1 MSGVI
6 AAEMMHELRHG
17 RRAAAVSV
25 LEALADHAHEVA
37 DGDGPEGLARGQKVE
52 VVVADLPSGVS
63 GLLTDRIYV
72 RRGLPR
78 DVQVLVILHELAHA
92 MLRAAGLDDPH
103 GDVWPLALALAAP
116 RSLLTRLLR
125 DGDGDVLPADLAAA
139 SGVPWWAAS
148 ERLDMTPVIFCV
160 YGG

>member
-1 MSGVI
+1 MGDVI
-6 AAEMMHELRHG
+6 AAEMLDSLERG
-17 RRAAAVSV
+17 QRCADTST
-25 LEALADHAHEVA
+25 LEALAEHAHEVA
-37 DGDGPEGLARGQKVE
+37 DDPSPEGLARGQRVE
-52 VVVADLPSGVS
+52 VVVTELPSGVS

-92 MLRAAGLDDPH
+92 MLRAAGMDDPH
-103 GDVWPLALALAAP
+103 GDVWRLALALAAP
-116 RSLLTRLLR
+116 KPTLAAMMRQ
-125 DGDGDVLPADLAAA
+125 GEVLAADLAAA

-148 ERLDMTPVIFCV
+148 VRLDMTEIIFGI

>member
-1 MSGVI
+1 MSGAI

-25 LEALADHAHEVA
+25 LEALAEHAHEVA
-37 DGDGPEGLARGQKVE
+37 DDPSPEGLAKGQRVE

-78 DVQVLVILHELAHA
+78 EVQVLVILHELAHA

-116 RSLLTRLLR
+116 RSLLTRMIR
-125 DGDGDVLPADLAAA
+125 TADGDVLPADLAAA

-148 ERLDMTPVIFCV
+148 ERLDMTDVIFSV

>member
-1 MSGVI
+1 MSGAI

-37 DGDGPEGLARGQKVE
+37 DGEGPEGLARGQKME

-116 RSLLTRLLR
+116 RGLLTRLMR
-125 DGDGDVLPADLAAA
+125 DGDVLPADLAAA

-148 ERLDMTPVIFCV
+148 ERLDMTEIISSI
-160 YGG
+160 YDG

>member
-1 MSGVI
+1 MSGAI

-25 LEALADHAHEVA
+25 LEALAEHAHEVA
-37 DGDGPEGLARGQKVE
+37 DDPSPEGLAKGQRVD

-78 DVQVLVILHELAHA
+78 EVQVLVILHELAHA

-116 RSLLTRLLR
+116 RSMLARLLR
-125 DGDGDVLPADLAAA
+125 DGDVLPADLAAA

-148 ERLDMTPVIFCV
+148 ERLDMTPVIFCA
-160 YGG
+160 YGS